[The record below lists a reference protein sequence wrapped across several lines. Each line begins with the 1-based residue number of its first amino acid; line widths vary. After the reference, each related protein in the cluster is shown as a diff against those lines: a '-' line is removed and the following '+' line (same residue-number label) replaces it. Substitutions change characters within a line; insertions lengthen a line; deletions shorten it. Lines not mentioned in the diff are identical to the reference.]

1 VAGFELCSHAPTAL
15 HSNAYLYIHTNAY
28 AYTNANPDSDAN
40 ATIRLPD
47 LSLSAG
53 SG

>member
-1 VAGFELCSHAPTAL
+1 MAGFELCSHAPNAL
-15 HSNAYLYIHTNAY
+15 HSNA
-28 AYTNANPDSDAN
+28 DAN
-40 ATIRLPD
+40 AHTDAYTYAHANAAIRLPD